1 MIYLAIFSML
11 AALFL
16 AYRYLALR
24 LSLRKL
30 VKEIEAKRISQT
42 NVVLTNPE
50 HQVAL
55 NPLIHG
61 VNQVFN
67 ELQEI
72 RIMSQQEKNTLD
84 LAIHNITHDIR
95 TPLTIASGFT
105 QNLLKEVPEQQEKL
119 TKIQKNL
126 TTVSQRVEVL
136 LEYQDLLES
145 NVQPQFQQLDLSLIL
160 KENLLH
166 YYSSLTEQ
174 NFEAEVDIEEGVLID
189 SDPEILQRIFQNIFS
204 NILKHGEKQLSV
216 KLSNDDK
223 WVYVQIQNQSQQEIK
238 NLDKLTS
245 RFYSENMSETEKS
258 SGLGLYI
265 TKELVE
271 LTQGYLTM
279 AYQSQQFCL
288 EISWRLARG

>member
-1 MIYLAIFSML
+1 MSYLAIISTL

-16 AYRYLALR
+16 AYRYLTLR
-24 LSLRKL
+24 SSLRKL
-30 VKEIEAKRISQT
+30 AKEIEEKRISQT
-42 NVVLTNPE
+42 NVILTNPE
-50 HQVAL
+50 HQVIL
-55 NPLIHG
+55 DPLIHE

-72 RIMSQQEKNTLD
+72 RIMSQQEKKTLD

-105 QNLLKEVPEQQEKL
+105 QNLLKDVPEQQEKL
-119 TKIQKNL
+119 AKIQKNL

-136 LEYQDLLES
+136 LEYQDLLEA
-145 NVQPQFQQLDLSLIL
+145 NVQPQFQQLDLSQIV

-174 NFEAEVDIEEGVLID
+174 NFAAEVDIEEGVLID

-216 KLSNDDK
+216 KLSSDDK
-223 WVYVQIQNQSQQEIK
+223 WAYVQIQNQSQQEIK
-238 NLDKLTS
+238 NLNKLTS

-271 LTQGYLTM
+271 LTQGYLIM
-279 AYQSQQFCL
+279 KCQEKQFCL
-288 EISWRLARG
+288 EIAWHLARG

>member
-1 MIYLAIFSML
+1 MSYLAIISTL

-16 AYRYLALR
+16 AYRYLTLR
-24 LSLRKL
+24 SSLRKL
-30 VKEIEAKRISQT
+30 AKEIEEKRISQT
-42 NVVLTNPE
+42 NVILTNPE
-50 HQVAL
+50 HQVIL
-55 NPLIHG
+55 DPLIHE

-72 RIMSQQEKNTLD
+72 RIMSQQEKKTLD

-119 TKIQKNL
+119 AKIQKNL

-136 LEYQDLLES
+136 LEYQDLLEA
-145 NVQPQFQQLDLSLIL
+145 NVQPQFQQLDLSQIV

-174 NFEAEVDIEEGVLID
+174 NFEAEVDIEEGVLIE

-216 KLSNDDK
+216 KLSSDDK
-223 WVYVQIQNQSQQEIK
+223 WAYVQIQNQSQQEIK
-238 NLDKLTS
+238 NLNKLTS

-279 AYQSQQFCL
+279 KYQDQQFCL
-288 EISWRLARG
+288 EIAWHLVRG